1 MKTITHFGGL
11 TIAVTAFTLLAVLP
25 AGCDVIDNPVID
37 LGISYRG
44 DAAPPIFSAL
54 NSGLSHVVIEDFTA
68 HECGNCP
75 PAAVLAE
82 ALAEANPERVHVIG
96 VHAGPLAAPQ
106 SAPFD
111 TDWTCEEAELWWTQL
126 AFQINPIGRV
136 NRRGGSGAILM
147 PTVWEAEM
155 NLALGEPSS
164 LHLQGMAIVDGVV
177 GGAGSDVHI
186 HVHGSFSADFTGEL
200 RLAVLVLESHLI
212 GTQLNYTA
220 DPEVVEDYEFNH
232 MLRGSVSGGDG
243 LPWGATGASA
253 GASAGDVLQAD
264 YTFGWNAEWMIENCH
279 LLAVATNAEGEI
291 VASLELPWAL

>member
-1 MKTITHFGGL
+1 MKTIRHFGEL
-11 TIAVTAFTLLAVLP
+11 TIAFTVFTLLAVLP

-75 PAAVLAE
+75 PAALLAE
-82 ALAEANPERVHVIG
+82 ALAEANPQRVHVIG
-96 VHAGPLAAPQ
+96 VHAGPLAAAQ
-106 SAPFD
+106 DAPFD

-155 NLALGEPSS
+155 NLALNEPAY
-164 LHLQGMAIVDGVV
+164 LHLQGLAIADGN
-177 GGAGSDVHI
+177 DVHV
-186 HVHGSFSADFTGEL
+186 HVHGSFSGGFDSEL

-243 LPWGATGASA
+243 LPWGISGSTV
-253 GASAGDVLQAD
+253 AGDVLQAD
-264 YTFGWNAEWMIENCH
+264 YSLAWEDEWTIENCH
-279 LLAVATNAEGEI
+279 LLAVVSDESGEV
-291 VASLELPWAL
+291 VASFELPWAE